1 MIKLNTPIMRYAAM
15 EEAVMKRS
23 LVLVGVIS
31 LAVGPAFAGQEP
43 IDQSGQGVQT
53 REGVRVADSGLRS
66 GAWDLG
72 QLIDV
77 QSLWKPANAVPGDS
91 VRSASSKPATPEQID
106 KALSDLLVQR
116 AEWSAGRSDSSP
128 GVEVADAA
136 GGAVPPSVV
145 IEKVPQSQLEEAL
158 ESLLAERAS
167 WGTAPWDNSPSLAA
181 GDYDVLTTS
190 DLERLL
196 AQRGSWG
203 KGPEAKVVEAPLAA
217 GAVAPLPKAEQKPI
231 VAASAE
237 PIVHEPN
244 VKPVAEL
251 NRVPAAEIDK
261 ALADLFAT
269 REAWAAGTPAPASKN
284 EQVAEA
290 DADGGIVNL
299 VTSSL
304 EALLAQRSTWGSSV
318 EKEIVEAPL
327 AAGAEAPLLAPQ
339 VVAAKQESGAPI
351 VHAAQIT
358 PVADVEAV
366 PQKTIRQALANLLDE
381 RASWG
386 SAPGQSGG
394 AAVLS
399 TTSLQQLLAQRDA
412 WGPGREAEPVTAPL
426 AAGARFPLPM
436 QERRKV
442 AASTAPPIVHAAQ
455 LTPPA
460 VLTPVPQN
468 ELASRLAALLDERE
482 SWGSA
487 PSNGAFPVLS
497 TASVGE
503 LLDQRE
509 RWGAGA
515 PAAKVEA
522 PLAADA
528 QFPLPVSARAPKD
541 ETPAAAPIVH
551 AAINTPAPELTK
563 IDQATLEKELAG
575 LLRMRASWGTAPKRA
590 PEGGY
595 AVLSTKSVAALIKE
609 RSEWGTAP
617 QAPTLA
623 DLTPVPDNKPE
634 IAYPTLAT
642 AGVAE
647 LLAQRDAWGGGQA
660 VSVAKAVPTQTGAIG
675 PAEEAGCSAKLSSV
689 ASGSGITFRSSSA
702 EILGPSSAA
711 LKRVADIAKTCPG
724 VRILIEGHTDSSGS
738 AEKNQI
744 LSEAR
749 AKSVMA
755 YLENAGV
762 DKGQLSAIGFGETKP
777 LVPNTTRANKTK
789 NRRIEFTVLAN

>member
-116 AEWSAGRSDSSP
+116 AEGAAGRSDSSP

-399 TTSLQQLLAQRDA
+399 TTSLQQLLAQR
-412 WGPGREAEPVTAPL
+412 
-426 AAGARFPLPM
+426 
-436 QERRKV
+436 
-442 AASTAPPIVHAAQ
+442 
-455 LTPPA
+455 
-460 VLTPVPQN
+460 
-468 ELASRLAALLDERE
+468 
-482 SWGSA
+482 
-487 PSNGAFPVLS
+487 
-497 TASVGE
+497 
-503 LLDQRE
+503 E

-522 PLAADA
+522 PLAAGA

-724 VRILIEGHTDSSGS
+724 VRSLIEGRTDSSGS

-749 AKSVMA
+749 SKSGMA

-762 DKGQLSAIGFGETKP
+762 DKGQRSAIGFGETKP